1 MELILRNKKFN
12 LDCKKVNN
20 WHQTGPGVTQFL
32 NAMSLFFPA
41 GERYFIRSVRA
52 VRNQAPQYLQ
62 TNISKFVGQ
71 EAFHGREHE
80 KLNKMLNTPK
90 FDILIERA
98 LEILSEKAPPI
109 HNLAATCAL
118 EHLTAILAQGLLEDI
133 DSFMKSDEE
142 FRKMWTWHALEETEH
157 KAVAFDLYDDA
168 TLKMKV
174 RGYIIRCVALIA
186 GTAIFLALLNERY
199 ITLLHRNGQLN
210 IKNIIATAK
219 FLFVHPGTFTKAI
232 PRWLDWFRPGFH
244 PWDHDNSS
252 ELEKYKEFL
261 S

>member
-1 MELILRNKKFN
+1 MNIAPRNKKFN
-12 LDCKKVNN
+12 LNPNIAND
-20 WHQTGPGVTQFL
+20 WHENGPGITQFL
-32 NAMSLFFPA
+32 NGMSLFFPA

-52 VRNQAPQYLQ
+52 LRHKSDVQDQ
-62 TNISKFVGQ
+62 ISAFIGQ

-90 FDILIERA
+90 FDVLLERA
-98 LEILSEKAPPI
+98 LEILSEKMPAT

-157 KAVAFDLYDDA
+157 KAVAFDLYEDVM
-168 TLKMKV
+168 LKTKV
-174 RGYIIRCVALIA
+174 YGYIVRCIALVL
-186 GTAIFLALLNERY
+186 GTAIFLAWLGERY
-199 ITLLHRNGQLN
+199 TTLLHRNKQLN
-210 IKNIIATAK
+210 AKNVLNTAK
-219 FLFVHPGTFTKAI
+219 FLFVYPGTFTKAI

-244 PWDHDNSS
+244 PWDHDNSQ
-252 ELEKYKEFL
+252 ELVKYKEL
-261 S
+261 LESN